1 MITNF
6 MKESEVKCIEYM
18 IIKNNLCTSME
29 DINNTLEKD
38 FKKNKKLIEYF
49 KQKHDVSKKEGS
61 FPVKKKYN
69 KYNY

>member
-1 MITNF
+1 MLINF
-6 MKESEVKCIEYM
+6 LTESQVKNIEYA

-49 KQKHDVSKKEGS
+49 KQKHDISKKEES